1 MSSDSKHLLR
11 IKELQVLLD
20 SLKYRSSSPAQ
31 KFSTL
36 GSKFD
41 LRQELEQAYAELDK
55 TEDNLHK
62 AAVLGQELLTRLNED
77 HDRIE
82 SLKLE
87 LTNRNGKLL
96 EAEMVVAKKD
106 KELQSLEKQL
116 VTLRSK
122 SETLEHNNYN
132 LTVKNED
139 ISGRLNRVRLGVR
152 DSVTKDLHQDIK
164 ESMNML
170 DDLRLENSQLKEGTD
185 KKSRQIENMQRQLQE
200 SGEKLRMSNEQLQ
213 SCEVNYGVLQEK
225 LVKAEQIIHRLEVKQ
240 AALVRERDD
249 CRADAASLEE
259 ELYAVRNIKTLSQAL
274 QSPIVTYHG
283 KASASPEPWTSSP
296 SPNVNDSSFRTA
308 EGYPPEAL
316 GGNLLSELAEAL
328 AEARQDTALVPAVPV
343 PPAPHV
349 ATEPEM
355 VSQSDQFA
363 AAKEYFDMT
372 VMACKLNMPRLDL
385 VVGIESQELYQ
396 QMIKEGVP
404 FHGTYSIF
412 FFFFCTVA
420 LVVVFG

>member
-106 KELQSLEKQL
+106 KELLSLEKQL
-116 VTLRSK
+116 VTLRAK
-122 SETLEHNNYN
+122 SETLEHDNYN

-274 QSPIVTYHG
+274 QSPTVTYHG

-363 AAKEYFDMT
+363 AAKEYFAMT

-396 QMIKEGVP
+396 QMIKEEVP

-420 LVVVFG
+420 IVVVFG